1 MTIDLSKYP
10 NLNKHFENFKHLGNG
25 GFGVV
30 YSAVFKK
37 TGKRYAIKILVCN
50 DQTKFPTIYHRFK
63 NEVEVMKKIKGPN
76 VVEIF
81 GSFVSPKESYIAME
95 YLEGQDL
102 KKLLQRKNKLEVDEA
117 INIAKEICRGLIDIH
132 EADVV
137 HRDLKPSNVL
147 FDKNNTVKLIDF
159 GISVG
164 EDTTRVTQTNKLV
177 GSVQYVAPEL
187 VAKSHQPSPQSD
199 IYSLGIM
206 LYEMLSGHL
215 PFTGGDHNTIAL
227 QHINKELPPLEGV
240 NVTIPQSVEN
250 IILKCTAK
258 KVENRYA
265 SALDLYEDLNTCLN
279 QNRASEDKI
288 SVDKPKKKSFKEWL
302 NSKPV
307 AISLIVIFIVLLS
320 VAITLTILWVKGKL

>member
-1 MTIDLSKYP
+1 M
-10 NLNKHFENFKHLGNG
+10 
-25 GFGVV
+25 
-30 YSAVFKK
+30 
-37 TGKRYAIKILVCN
+37 
-50 DQTKFPTIYHRFK
+50 
-63 NEVEVMKKIKGPN
+63 KGPN

-215 PFTGGDHNTIAL
+215 PWTSSIRR
-227 QHINKELPPLEGV
+227 
-240 NVTIPQSVEN
+240 S
-250 IILKCTAK
+250 
-258 KVENRYA
+258 
-265 SALDLYEDLNTCLN
+265 
-279 QNRASEDKI
+279 
-288 SVDKPKKKSFKEWL
+288 
-302 NSKPV
+302 
-307 AISLIVIFIVLLS
+307 
-320 VAITLTILWVKGKL
+320 

>member
-1 MTIDLSKYP
+1 M
-10 NLNKHFENFKHLGNG
+10 
-25 GFGVV
+25 
-30 YSAVFKK
+30 
-37 TGKRYAIKILVCN
+37 
-50 DQTKFPTIYHRFK
+50 
-63 NEVEVMKKIKGPN
+63 
-76 VVEIF
+76 
-81 GSFVSPKESYIAME
+81 
-95 YLEGQDL
+95 
-102 KKLLQRKNKLEVDEA
+102 
-117 INIAKEICRGLIDIH
+117 
-132 EADVV
+132 V

-279 QNRASEDKI
+279 QNRAAEDKI

-307 AISLIVIFIVLLS
+307 TISLIVIFIVLLS